1 MLKTLKGRGGAMR
14 LVRIGLFVIGGIT
27 VCLGVVLA
35 SLMLVRDDLSSF
47 DSYFVAPEATADQ
60 AVTVRYMG
68 NTNLLISDGTTTLLT
83 DGWFSRP
90 STSELL
96 FGKIGPDM
104 DAISEAMSKGVIADV
119 AAVIPVHSHYD
130 HAMDSPEVARRTG
143 ALLVG
148 SESTANIGRGWGL
161 PEEQI
166 RVVGS
171 EEPIRFGE
179 FTVTLIKSQHFQF
192 PDPDMAAAAL
202 EDPVIT
208 EPLIPPVSALDYKM
222 GGAYSIHVAHPLG
235 TFLLQGS
242 AGYVTGALDEYR
254 ADVVIL
260 GVGGVA
266 AQTRSYQQDYWEQIV
281 RVVRPDRVFP
291 VHWDS
296 LTDPLQDEPVMPN
309 MLWSRVLDFQAEAG
323 VNYALD
329 NARKD
334 GIDAA
339 LFPMWE
345 EIVLFKQ

>member
-1 MLKTLKGRGGAMR
+1 MKFL
-14 LVRIGLFVIGGIT
+14 RIGLFVFGG
-27 VCLGVVLA
+27 VAVALGVGLA
-35 SLMLVRDDLSSF
+35 TLMLVRDDLSSF
-47 DSYFVAPEATADQ
+47 DRQFIVSQEPTTPAI
-60 AVTVRYMG
+60 TVRYMG

-96 FGKIGPDM
+96 FGKIAPDL
-104 DAISEAMSKGVIADV
+104 DAISDAMTKGNIGEVT
-119 AAVIPVHSHYD
+119 AVIPVHSHYD

-171 EEPIRFGE
+171 EEPIRFGD

-208 EPLIPPVSALDYKM
+208 EPLVPPVNALDYKM
-222 GGAYSIHVAHPLG
+222 GGAYSVHVAHPLG

-281 RVVRPDRVFP
+281 RVLRPDRVFP

-309 MLWSRVLDFQAEAG
+309 LLWSRVLDFQAEAG
-323 VNYALD
+323 VNYALE
-329 NARKD
+329 NARND

-345 EIVLFKQ
+345 EVVLFPQ

>member
-1 MLKTLKGRGGAMR
+1 MKPL
-14 LVRIGLFVIGGIT
+14 RIGLIAVCGLVILAGIG
-27 VCLGVVLA
+27 LAVL
-35 SLMLVRDDLSSF
+35 LLVRDDLSSF
-47 DSYFVAPEATADQ
+47 DDYYVSASAQPAPAI
-60 AVTVRYMG
+60 TVRYMG
-68 NTNLLISDGTTTLLT
+68 NTNLLISDGTTSLLT

-90 STSELL
+90 STTQLL
-96 FGKIGPDM
+96 FGAIEPDLEAITAAMTKGNIG
-104 DAISEAMSKGVIADV
+104 DV

-130 HAMDSPEVARRTG
+130 HAMDAPEVARRTG

-161 PEEQI
+161 HEDQI
-166 RVVGS
+166 RVVAS
-171 EEPIRFGE
+171 EEPLRFGD

-202 EDPVIT
+202 EDPLIT
-208 EPLIPPVSALDYKM
+208 EPLVPPVSALDYKM
-222 GGAYSIHVAHPLG
+222 GGAYSVHIAHPLG
-235 TFLLQGS
+235 TVLLQGS

-266 AQTRSYQQDYWEQIV
+266 AQTPSYQQDYWEEIV
-281 RVVRPDRVFP
+281 RVVRADRVFP

-296 LTDPLQDEPVMPN
+296 LTDPLQDDPVMPN
-309 MLWSRVLDFQAEAG
+309 LLWSRVLDFQAEAG
-323 VNYALD
+323 VNYALN
-329 NARKD
+329 NARND

-345 EIVLFKQ
+345 EVVLFPQ

>member
-1 MLKTLKGRGGAMR
+1 MKF
-14 LVRIGLFVIGGIT
+14 VRFGLIALGVLAVALGGIIAT
-27 VCLGVVLA
+27 
-35 SLMLVRDDLSSF
+35 LMLVRDDLSSF
-47 DSYFVAPEATADQ
+47 DGYFVNSEDVSAPKI
-60 AVTVRYMG
+60 TVRYMG
-68 NTNLLISDGTTTLLT
+68 NTNLLISDGTTSLLT

-90 STSELL
+90 STSALL
-96 FGKIGPDM
+96 FGEIEPDLDAISSAMERGKIGPL
-104 DAISEAMSKGVIADV
+104 

-148 SESTANIGRGWGL
+148 SDSTANIGRGWGL

-171 EEPIRFGE
+171 EEPLRFGE
-179 FTVTLIKSQHFQF
+179 FTVTLIESRHFQF

-208 EPLIPPVSALDYKM
+208 EPLVPPVNALDYKM
-222 GGAYSIHVAHPLG
+222 GGAYSVHIAHPLG
-235 TFLLQGS
+235 TLLLQGS
-242 AGYVTGALDEYR
+242 AGYLTGALDEYR

-266 AQTRSYQQDYWEQIV
+266 AQTMRYQQDYWEQIV
-281 RVVRPDRVFP
+281 RVLRPERVFP

-296 LTDPLQDEPVMPN
+296 LTDPLQDEPVMPSL
-309 MLWSRVLDFQAEAG
+309 LWSRVLDFQAEAG
-323 VNYALD
+323 VNYALAH
-329 NARKD
+329 ARDD

-345 EIVLFKQ
+345 EVVLFRQ

>member
-1 MLKTLKGRGGAMR
+1 MKPL
-14 LVRIGLFVIGGIT
+14 RIGLIAVAGLVLVVGIG
-27 VCLGVVLA
+27 VAVL
-35 SLMLVRDDLSSF
+35 LLVRDDLSSF
-47 DSYFVAPEATADQ
+47 DGYFVASTSEPAA
-60 AVTVRYMG
+60 AITVRYMG
-68 NTNLLISDGTTTLLT
+68 NTNLLISDGTTALLT

-90 STSELL
+90 STTQLL
-96 FGKIGPDM
+96 FGEIAPDM
-104 DAISEAMSKGVIADV
+104 DAITAAMTKGEIGEV

-171 EEPIRFGE
+171 EEPLRFGD
-179 FTVTLIKSQHFQF
+179 FTVTLIESRHFQF

-202 EDPVIT
+202 EDPLIM
-208 EPLIPPVSALDYKM
+208 EPLIPPVSAFDYKM
-222 GGAYSIHVAHPLG
+222 GGAYSVHVAHPLG
-235 TFLLQGS
+235 TLLLQGS
-242 AGYVTGALDEYR
+242 AGYLTGALDEYR
-254 ADVVIL
+254 ADIVIL

-266 AQTRSYQQDYWEQIV
+266 AQTPSYQQDYWEQIV
-281 RVVRPDRVFP
+281 RVVRADRVFP

-296 LTDPLQDEPVMPN
+296 LTDPLQDDPVMPN
-309 MLWSRVLDFQAEAG
+309 LLWSRVLDFQAEAG
-323 VNYALD
+323 INYALD
-329 NARKD
+329 NARND

-345 EIVLFKQ
+345 EVVLFPQ

>member
-1 MLKTLKGRGGAMR
+1 MKI
-14 LVRIGLFVIGGIT
+14 VRIGLYVVGSIA
-27 VCLGVVLA
+27 VCLGIALA
-35 SLMLVRDDLSSF
+35 TLMFVRDDLSSF
-47 DSYFVAPEATADQ
+47 DGHFIASDKPTTPAI
-60 AVTVRYMG
+60 TVRYMG

-90 STSELL
+90 STGELL
-96 FGKIGPDM
+96 FGKIAPDM
-104 DAISEAMSKGVIADV
+104 EAISDAMTKGQIGDV

-161 PEEQI
+161 PEDQI

-171 EEPIRFGE
+171 EEPIRFGD

-208 EPLIPPVSALDYKM
+208 EPLIPPVNALDYKM

-235 TFLLQGS
+235 AFLLQGS

-266 AQTRSYQQDYWEQIV
+266 AQTKSYQQDYWEQIV
-281 RVVRPDRVFP
+281 RVLRPDRVFP

-296 LTDPLQDEPVMPN
+296 LTDPLRDEPVMPN

-323 VNYALD
+323 VNYALE
-329 NARKD
+329 NARND

-345 EIVLFKQ
+345 EVVLFRQ

>member
-1 MLKTLKGRGGAMR
+1 MR
-14 LVRIGLFVIGGIT
+14 ILRIGLFVFGGVAVT
-27 VCLGVVLA
+27 LGIALAVL
-35 SLMLVRDDLSSF
+35 MFVRDDLSSF
-47 DSYFVAPEATADQ
+47 DGYFVASREPTTPAI
-60 AVTVRYMG
+60 TVRYMG

-96 FGKIGPDM
+96 FGKIAPDM
-104 DAISEAMSKGVIADV
+104 EAISRAMIKGDVREV

-161 PEEQI
+161 PEDQI

-171 EEPIRFGE
+171 EDPIRFGD

-208 EPLIPPVSALDYKM
+208 EPLIPPVNALDYKM
-222 GGAYSIHVAHPLG
+222 GGAYSVHVAHPLG

-242 AGYVTGALDEYR
+242 AGYVTGALDAYR

-281 RVVRPDRVFP
+281 RVLRPDRVFP

-296 LTDPLQDEPVMPN
+296 LTDPLQDKPVMPN

>member
-1 MLKTLKGRGGAMR
+1 MKF
-14 LVRIGLFVIGGIT
+14 VRIGLVA
-27 VCLGVVLA
+27 LGVLVLCCGA
-35 SLMLVRDDLSSF
+35 LLATLLLVRDDLSSF
-47 DSYFVAPEATADQ
+47 ESYFLTAEAGQGKAI
-60 AVTVRYMG
+60 TVRYMG
-68 NTNLLISDGTTTLLT
+68 NTNLLISDGTTSLMT

-90 STSELL
+90 STSDLL
-96 FGKIGPDM
+96 WGDIGPDM
-104 DAISEAMSKGVIADV
+104 DAIAAGMVRGEVGAL

-161 PEEQI
+161 PEEHI

-171 EEPIRFGE
+171 EEPMRFGD

-202 EDPVIT
+202 EDPLIT

-222 GGAYSIHVAHPLG
+222 GGAYSIHIAHPLG
-235 TFLLQGS
+235 TLLLQGS

-266 AQTRSYQQDYWEQIV
+266 AQTVSYQQDYWEQVV
-281 RVVRPDRVFP
+281 RVLRPDRVFP

-296 LTDPLQDEPVMPN
+296 LTDPLSDKPVMPN
-309 MLWSRVLDFQAEAG
+309 LLWSRLLDFQAEAG
-323 VNYALD
+323 VNYAL
-329 NARKD
+329 NHARQD

-345 EIVLFKQ
+345 EVVLFQE

>member
-1 MLKTLKGRGGAMR
+1 MKF
-14 LVRIGLFVIGGIT
+14 VRIGLFVIGGIA
-27 VCLGVVLA
+27 VVLGVVLA

-47 DSYFVAPEATADQ
+47 DSYFVASEAIPDPAI
-60 AVTVRYMG
+60 TVRYMG

-96 FGKIGPDM
+96 FGQIAPDM
-104 DAISEAMSKGVIADV
+104 DAISAAMTKGEIGDV

-161 PEEQI
+161 PEGQI
-166 RVVGS
+166 RIVGS
-171 EEPIRFGE
+171 EEPISFGD

-208 EPLIPPVSALDYKM
+208 EPLVPPVSALDYKM

-242 AGYVTGALDEYR
+242 AGYVTGALDAYR

-281 RVVRPDRVFP
+281 RVLRPDRVFP

-296 LTDPLQDEPVMPN
+296 LTDPLQDKPVMPN

>member
-1 MLKTLKGRGGAMR
+1 MKF
-14 LVRIGLFVIGGIT
+14 VRIGLIA
-27 VCLGVVLA
+27 LGVLIVCA
-35 SLMLVRDDLSSF
+35 GAVVGTLMLVRDDLSPFEGYILSTE
-47 DSYFVAPEATADQ
+47 SEAGKAI
-60 AVTVRYMG
+60 TVRYMG
-68 NTNLLISDGTTTLLT
+68 NTNLLISDGTTSLMT

-96 FGKIGPDM
+96 LGTIGPDM
-104 DAISEAMSKGVIADV
+104 DAISAAMARGEVGTL

-171 EEPIRFGE
+171 EEPMRFGD

-202 EDPVIT
+202 EDPLIT
-208 EPLIPPVSALDYKM
+208 APLIPPVSALDYKM
-222 GGAYSIHVAHPLG
+222 GGAYSIHIAHPLG
-235 TFLLQGS
+235 TMLLQGS

-254 ADVVIL
+254 ADIVML
-260 GVGGVA
+260 GVGGVV
-266 AQTRSYQQDYWEQIV
+266 AQTARYQQDYWEQIV
-281 RVVRPDRVFP
+281 RVLRPEKVFP

-296 LTDPLQDEPVMPN
+296 LTDPLSDKPVMPN
-309 MLWSRVLDFQAEAG
+309 LLWSRVLDFQAEAG
-323 VNYALD
+323 VNYAL
-329 NARKD
+329 NHAKQD

-345 EIVLFKQ
+345 EVVLFQE

>member
-1 MLKTLKGRGGAMR
+1 MKPL
-14 LVRIGLFVIGGIT
+14 RIGLIT
-27 VCLGVVLA
+27 VAGLVLVA
-35 SLMLVRDDLSSF
+35 GMSLAVLLLVRDDLSSF
-47 DSYFVAPEATADQ
+47 DDYFVASSGESAA
-60 AVTVRYMG
+60 AITVRYMG
-68 NTNLLISDGTTTLLT
+68 NTNLLISDGTTALLT

-90 STSELL
+90 STTQLL
-96 FGKIGPDM
+96 FGEIAPDM
-104 DAISEAMSKGVIADV
+104 EAISDAMTRGEIGQV

-171 EEPIRFGE
+171 EEALQFGD

-202 EDPVIT
+202 EDPLIT
-208 EPLIPPVSALDYKM
+208 EPLVPPVSALDYKM
-222 GGAYSIHVAHPLG
+222 GGAYSVHIAHPLG
-235 TFLLQGS
+235 TVLLQGS

-266 AQTRSYQQDYWEQIV
+266 AQTPSYQRDYWEEIV
-281 RVVRPDRVFP
+281 RVVRADRVFP

-296 LTDPLQDEPVMPN
+296 LTDPLQDDPVMPN
-309 MLWSRVLDFQAEAG
+309 LLWSRVLDFQAEAG
-323 VNYALD
+323 INYALD
-329 NARKD
+329 NARND

-345 EIVLFKQ
+345 EVVLFPQ

>member
-1 MLKTLKGRGGAMR
+1 MKF
-14 LVRIGLFVIGGIT
+14 VRIGLISLGILF
-27 VCLGVVLA
+27 VCLGALIA
-35 SLMLVRDDLSSF
+35 TLTLVRDELEPF
-47 DSYFVAPEATADQ
+47 EGHFLAGNGAGEKAI
-60 AVTVRYMG
+60 TVRYMG
-68 NTNLLISDGTTTLLT
+68 NTNLLISDGTTSLMT

-96 FGKIGPDM
+96 FGEIGPDM
-104 DAISEAMSKGVIADV
+104 DAIASAMAKGEVGTL

-161 PEEQI
+161 PEDQI

-171 EEPIRFGE
+171 EEPMTFGE
-179 FTVTLIKSQHFQF
+179 FTVTLIKSQHFQC

-202 EDPVIT
+202 EDPLIT

-222 GGAYSIHVAHPLG
+222 GGAYSIHITHPLG
-235 TFLLQGS
+235 TVLLQGS

-266 AQTRSYQQDYWEQIV
+266 AQTSRYQQDYWEQIV
-281 RVVRPDRVFP
+281 RVLRPDRVFP

-296 LTDPLQDEPVMPN
+296 LTDPLDDKPVMPN
-309 MLWSRVLDFQAEAG
+309 LLWSRVLDFQAEAG

-329 NARKD
+329 HARQD

-345 EIVLFKQ
+345 EVVLFQK

>member
-1 MLKTLKGRGGAMR
+1 MKF
-14 LVRIGLFVIGGIT
+14 VRVGLFVIGGAA
-27 VCLGVVLA
+27 VGLGVALA

-47 DSYFVAPEATADQ
+47 ESYFVASEETSDPAI
-60 AVTVRYMG
+60 TVRYMG

-96 FGKIGPDM
+96 FGEIGPDM
-104 DAISEAMSKGVIADV
+104 DAISDAMTKGEIGDV

-161 PEEQI
+161 PEDQI

-171 EEPIRFGE
+171 EEPMRFGD

-208 EPLIPPVSALDYKM
+208 EPLIPPVRALDYKM
-222 GGAYSIHVAHPLG
+222 GGAYSVHVAHPLG

-242 AGYVTGALDEYR
+242 AGFVTGALDGYR
-254 ADVVIL
+254 AEVVIL

-266 AQTRSYQQDYWEQIV
+266 AQTKSYQQDYWEQVV
-281 RVVRPDRVFP
+281 RVLRPDRVFP

-309 MLWSRVLDFQAEAG
+309 KLWSWILDFQAEAG
-323 VNYALD
+323 INYALE
-329 NARKD
+329 NARND

-345 EIVLFKQ
+345 EVVLFPQ